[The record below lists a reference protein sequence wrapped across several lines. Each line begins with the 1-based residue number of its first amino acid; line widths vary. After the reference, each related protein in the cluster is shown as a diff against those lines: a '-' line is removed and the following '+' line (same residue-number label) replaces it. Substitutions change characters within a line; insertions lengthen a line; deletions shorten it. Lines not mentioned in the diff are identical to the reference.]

1 VAFCMLP
8 PASGGRRKLGQRWN
22 QSYAKQ
28 EGGSPSH
35 QVKRSL
41 AVPFGAFGLVC
52 PPGCFHAGLY
62 SSDWL
67 LAQSRWLPTVSSAL
81 VGRSHFAV
89 SRSLGCVVFP
99 HEAPLVT
106 VKFPARPSLE
116 FRLRLESHQTQPSR
130 PAAAGQHL
138 PWAFAPYSTPRTE
151 DPLIAGS
158 PARYGPPS
166 GFGYPL
172 DGLRPSIPCRFC
184 FTPAALLGF
193 TLRSFLLAEG
203 IRSITRRMAHISFCP
218 PLFSSRE
225 AMSRSRQAAVS
236 GR

>member
-1 VAFCMLP
+1 
-8 PASGGRRKLGQRWN
+8 
-22 QSYAKQ
+22 
-28 EGGSPSH
+28 
-35 QVKRSL
+35 
-41 AVPFGAFGLVC
+41 
-52 PPGCFHAGLY
+52 LY

-225 AMSRSRQAAVS
+225 AMSRSRQAAIS